1 MELLIIAIGMIVLA
15 AFATLA
21 NEIGVDS
28 PDLSDD
34 PRRPAYPVAIS

>member
-1 MELLIIAIGMIVLA
+1 MELFIIAIGMIILA

-28 PDLSDD
+28 RDLSDD
-34 PRRPAYPVAIS
+34 PHRPAYPVALT